1 MCPDVNV
8 PPPDMLPPRCC
19 CTINCIMVAGHCWT
33 RRRCRTSRMRFEE
46 AVAPGPAQNGNLH
59 SITCR
64 PLLDEATLLHVYSCS
79 ILTSSATF

>member
-1 MCPDVNV
+1 M
-8 PPPDMLPPRCC
+8 
-19 CTINCIMVAGHCWT
+19 G
-33 RRRCRTSRMRFEE
+33 FEE

-64 PLLDEATLLHVYSCS
+64 PLSDEATLLHVYSCS